1 MADALLAGFLEKRAF
16 LKENICISDVLEDRL
31 AFMKEKYGTEVTLD
45 NVELV
50 KQLQIVMLSVKPQV
64 MDTVL
69 KEIAPFITDE
79 HLVVSVAAG
88 YPIRKMEN
96 FLGSDKRLI
105 RVMAN
110 TPSMIGAGAAGY
122 SLGQNATQ
130 DDADSVEIMLNSVG
144 ISCLVDESLL
154 DAVVGVSGSSPAYV
168 FMMIEAMADGGVKMG
183 LPRAVAQK
191 LAAQAVMGSAK
202 MVLDSGMHPGH
213 LKDQVA
219 SPGGT
224 TICAI
229 ETLEKYGFRHAT
241 MKAVEAAATKSI
253 EMG

>member
-1 MADALLAGFLEKRAF
+1 MADSLLAGFLQKRAF
-16 LKENICISDVLEDRL
+16 LKENICISDIKEDRL
-31 AFMKEKYGTEVTLD
+31 KFMQNKYGTKVTLN

-64 MDTVL
+64 MDEVL
-69 KEIAPFITDE
+69 EEISPFITED

-88 YPIRKMEN
+88 YTLSRMEK
-96 FLGSDKRLI
+96 FLGTDKRLI

-110 TPSMIGAGAAGY
+110 TPSMIGAGASGF
-122 SLGQNATQ
+122 SLGENATKN
-130 DDADSVEIMLNSVG
+130 DADSVEIMLNSVG
-144 ISCLVDESLL
+144 IACQVEEKLL
-154 DAVVGVSGSSPAYV
+154 DAVVGVSASSPAYV

-183 LPRAVAQK
+183 LPRDVSQK

-202 MVLDSGMHPGH
+202 MVLDSGLHPGQ

-229 ETLEKYGFRHAT
+229 E
-241 MKAVEAAATKSI
+241 
-253 EMG
+253 